1 MPTQTLRRLPNI
13 LVCGTPGCGKSS
25 LCESL
30 VELPRLSSL
39 PLKHIVF
46 GNLAKEKNIH
56 AGRDERLDTLLIDEA
71 SEDLLLDELEP
82 IASAGGLV
90 LEHHSCSFFPER
102 WFDLVLVL
110 RTNNTELYDR
120 LHQRGYTEHKIREN
134 VECEIMQVVAD
145 EAIESFP
152 REGVVQQP
160 VSESLSDLES
170 NVQRT
175 ESWILQWIADNQS
188 LQKKS

>member
-1 MPTQTLRRLPNI
+1 MSSRLLPNI
-13 LVCGTPGCGKSS
+13 LICGTPGCGKSS
-25 LCESL
+25 LCEAL
-30 VELPRLSSL
+30 VEMPRLSSL
-39 PLKHIVF
+39 GLKHIVF
-46 GNLAKEKNIH
+46 GTLAKEKNFH

-82 IASAGGLV
+82 IAAAGGLV

-120 LHQRGYTEHKIREN
+120 LKQRGYTENKIREN

-152 REGVVQQP
+152 REGVVQQL
-160 VSESLSDLES
+160 VSERLYDLES
-170 NVQRT
+170 NTSRI
-175 ESWILQWIADNQS
+175 ESWIFSWISDQQS
-188 LQKKS
+188 QQKRKQG

>member
-1 MPTQTLRRLPNI
+1 M
-13 LVCGTPGCGKSS
+13 
-25 LCESL
+25 
-30 VELPRLSSL
+30 
-39 PLKHIVF
+39 
-46 GNLAKEKNIH
+46 
-56 AGRDERLDTLLIDEA
+56 
-71 SEDLLLDELEP
+71 DELEP
-82 IASAGGLV
+82 IAVAGGLV

-120 LHQRGYTEHKIREN
+120 LKQRGYTENKIREN

-152 REGVVQQP
+152 REGVVQQL

-170 NVQRT
+170 NTSRI
-175 ESWILQWIADNQS
+175 ESWIFSWISDQ
-188 LQKKS
+188 QKRKQG